1 MQRRASKQWRI
12 SRRSGFQCNNR
23 YHQKSP
29 RLTKK
34 YPIGCLEIQKSGS
47 TDVDPTWKRQ
57 TSVLGAAKNQKEL
70 KMAIDLFGGS
80 ALVLSQMMR
89 RT

>member
-1 MQRRASKQWRI
+1 
-12 SRRSGFQCNNR
+12 
-23 YHQKSP
+23 
-29 RLTKK
+29 
-34 YPIGCLEIQKSGS
+34 
-47 TDVDPTWKRQ
+47 VDPTWKRQ